1 MVYLL
6 VVACLTTV
14 ASATS
19 DTTANVLE
27 QTWNDLRRTPHRLV
41 LEPLPSLA
49 ASAGSIAAI
58 VWISGADASIRQ
70 TVLQHRSSTL
80 DVLARIGNTAGDV
93 PGMLAAPLLL
103 IAGGLV
109 FNSHHTVTSGRLLIE
124 ALALAGAVT
133 TAVKIAV
140 GRARPFTHRGD
151 GYFLPFRWDDA
162 QWSFPSGHATVAGTF
177 LGTALARSE
186 SPLVHGSVGLLALTI
201 VGARVYSD
209 KHWTSDVIAGATIGG
224 AIGYAVAH
232 TREKSSSWIL
242 TPIPGGICLV
252 AAW

>member
-6 VVACLTTV
+6 AVACLTTG
-14 ASATS
+14 APATS
-19 DTTANVLE
+19 DTTANFLE
-27 QTWNDLRRTPHRLV
+27 QTWDELRRAPHRLAV
-41 LEPLPSLA
+41 EPLPSVA

-58 VWISGADASIRQ
+58 LWISGVDASIRQ
-70 TVLQHRSSTL
+70 TVLKHRSSLL

-93 PGMLAAPLLL
+93 PGMIAAPLLL

-109 FNSHHTVTSGRLLIE
+109 FDSHHTTTSGRLLIE

-133 TAVKIAV
+133 TAAKITI
-140 GRARPFTHRGD
+140 GRARPFTNHGD

-177 LGTALARSE
+177 IGTALARSE
-186 SPLVHGSVGLLALTI
+186 SPIVHGSVGLLALTI

-224 AIGYAVAH
+224 VIGYAVAR
-232 TREKSSSWIL
+232 TREESSAWML
-242 TPIPGGICLV
+242 TPIPGGIGIV
-252 AAW
+252 TAW